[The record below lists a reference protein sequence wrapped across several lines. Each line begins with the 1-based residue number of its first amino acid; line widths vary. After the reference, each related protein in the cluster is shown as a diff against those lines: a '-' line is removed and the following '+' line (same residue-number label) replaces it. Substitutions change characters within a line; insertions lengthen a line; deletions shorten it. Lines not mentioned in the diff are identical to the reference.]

1 MTIRT
6 SPKETGNSRGNKTQ
20 MTTDKNQT
28 MPEIS
33 LLPDLDDLLGES
45 STSLHDQLVAELRPF
60 VPLMDPTRPLLVYER
75 QSDESNSHVHYREAQ
90 GNLPQLIEEAGQP
103 RERIKTFADDDGKSG
118 WLNEQYRDSYRKLK
132 EDIELGKGG
141 TVLVMDISRLHRDYT
156 DRQATDMAAL
166 MGWKRVHVLTRDDG
180 RWLWLNM
187 ADDHAKDVYKAIA
200 KRAASE
206 RKKIRDISTTSR
218 MQAKK
223 SGFASGGGTCPIG
236 WMVLPGVK
244 KHESPD
250 GVKKSPRYAIYEP
263 HARVKLAVMR
273 ESLKPH
279 IRTLPDLARHL
290 ASLGIS
296 IPPFTEDVR
305 LVAFSR
311 SALMRVYRSGK
322 TPKSRVYQSKD
333 EPYAT
338 FGDALL
344 LNLLIEPMVLGD
356 VRYGSGVSGKYQ
368 LEKTRRVAN
377 AMKQQCDSRILPGR
391 LLAHASRSLAL
402 CKSEALPDFPEYDEL
417 FELWRQVVQKWS
429 PVDLDAARQQRY
441 RSEPPNPHRVNKI
454 DRAASPPLHTAN
466 AWSGFVLCGEH
477 GADDFNHPLRLGVHG
492 EKEQW
497 QCCQVGCSTWS
508 GHDLRNILDAHFKR
522 RLHILATTDESLFRD
537 IFEQGKQAL
546 RDHERL
552 RSEFADAE
560 MNLKRLNDKFDRFH
574 ATFGDDAADS
584 DKDRVLDPI
593 LAEIKRAN
601 SEVSNKRR
609 EVQYS
614 AQNVQQADC
623 AETETEVRA
632 ALAAAYNK
640 YESLEVPRKRH
651 LIGQLVKHVVILVA
665 DGVESN
671 ESLIA
676 FTWADGQTDWL
687 VGWREAQD
695 SRPWTAEEIAAL
707 KELWPSGCDFSELK
721 AALLPGRRYHKIRE
735 QALVACRGTHAK
747 KRPKGW
753 KQRVFEG
760 EKTWHSRNPDLLY
773 LRLVGFGEE
782 ETDDAGNLIDETAN
796 FGALH
801 CQTFR
806 QGQDPTYWPKR
817 ARTTPFEVLNG
828 VALTFSRSSY
838 PEART

>member
-1 MTIRT
+1 
-6 SPKETGNSRGNKTQ
+6 
-20 MTTDKNQT
+20 
-28 MPEIS
+28 
-33 LLPDLDDLLGES
+33 
-45 STSLHDQLVAELRPF
+45 
-60 VPLMDPTRPLLVYER
+60 
-75 QSDESNSHVHYREAQ
+75 
-90 GNLPQLIEEAGQP
+90 
-103 RERIKTFADDDGKSG
+103 
-118 WLNEQYRDSYRKLK
+118 
-132 EDIELGKGG
+132 
-141 TVLVMDISRLHRDYT
+141 MDISRLHRDYT

-244 KHESPD
+244 KHELPD

-368 LEKTRRVAN
+368 LEKTWRVAN

-454 DRAASPPLHTAN
+454 DRAASPPLHTVN

-477 GADDFNHPLRLGVHG
+477 GADDFNHPLN
-492 EKEQW
+492 
-497 QCCQVGCSTWS
+497 S
-508 GHDLRNILDAHFKR
+508 GFMGKR
-522 RLHILATTDESLFRD
+522 SS
-537 IFEQGKQAL
+537 GSVV
-546 RDHERL
+546 
-552 RSEFADAE
+552 RS
-560 MNLKRLNDKFDRFH
+560 
-574 ATFGDDAADS
+574 DAA
-584 DKDRVLDPI
+584 
-593 LAEIKRAN
+593 
-601 SEVSNKRR
+601 
-609 EVQYS
+609 
-614 AQNVQQADC
+614 
-623 AETETEVRA
+623 
-632 ALAAAYNK
+632 
-640 YESLEVPRKRH
+640 
-651 LIGQLVKHVVILVA
+651 
-665 DGVESN
+665 
-671 ESLIA
+671 
-676 FTWADGQTDWL
+676 
-687 VGWREAQD
+687 
-695 SRPWTAEEIAAL
+695 
-707 KELWPSGCDFSELK
+707 
-721 AALLPGRRYHKIRE
+721 PGR
-735 QALVACRGTHAK
+735 AMT
-747 KRPKGW
+747 
-753 KQRVFEG
+753 
-760 EKTWHSRNPDLLY
+760 
-773 LRLVGFGEE
+773 
-782 ETDDAGNLIDETAN
+782 
-796 FGALH
+796 
-801 CQTFR
+801 
-806 QGQDPTYWPKR
+806 
-817 ARTTPFEVLNG
+817 
-828 VALTFSRSSY
+828 
-838 PEART
+838 